1 MQIWG
6 EFMIKISDEKVDLK
20 EFYKTFLAIGV
31 PLMIQQLVSSSLN
44 FIDNLMIGRLGTEY
58 IASVGFANSVYRI
71 LDLIIFGICSG
82 MGVFIAQYYGKR
94 NFEVIRRILGLMVR
108 CAFLVAILFATGA
121 FFGAEHIIGIF
132 SKDPKVL
139 SIGVTYLQTVVPC
152 YLFYSISSSMGFSL
166 RAMGLTKYPMISASI
181 GVAFNTFFNYCF
193 IYGNFGFPR
202 LEEKGAAIATVIAR
216 CVEMIILLAIIY
228 KKDFNLKGKLDSY
241 LNIPK
246 NLIKEIIKIS
256 SPVVFTE
263 MLWILG
269 IISLSV
275 AYAKLGTTQAAC
287 VQIAD
292 VVSAI
297 SAILFMGISNAASV
311 IIGHTIGNGEREKVI
326 AYSKQILLVAVT
338 MASFSFILVQGVTTM
353 IVSLYKLSPD
363 IAELATKTLRVYGIF
378 VFFKMI
384 NWAILI
390 GLFRAGGDTKVAFYL
405 DILPLWLY
413 GVPMAFIGAYFK
425 VPIFI
430 LIGMAEF
437 SEVIKLILSLW
448 RYKSLKW
455 IKDVTV

>member
-1 MQIWG
+1 MQENINT
-6 EFMIKISDEKVDLK
+6 KIDLK
-20 EFYKTFLAIGV
+20 EFYKTFLAIGI

-44 FIDNLMIGRLGTEY
+44 FIDNLMIGRLGTDY
-58 IASVGFANSVYRI
+58 IAAVGFANSVYRI

-94 NFEVIRRILGLMVR
+94 NFELIRKILGLMVR
-108 CAFLVAILFATGA
+108 CAFGVAIIFAIVA
-121 FFGAEHIIGIF
+121 YFKADFIIGIF

-139 SIGVTYLQTVVPC
+139 RIGTSYLCTVVLC

-166 RAMGLTKYPMISASI
+166 RAMGLTKFPMISASI
-181 GVAFNTFFNYCF
+181 GVATNTFFNYCL

-202 LEEKGAAIATVIAR
+202 LEERGAAIATVIAR
-216 CVEMIILLAIIY
+216 FVEMCIILTIIY

-241 LNIPK
+241 FHIPK
-246 NLIKEIIKIS
+246 NLIKEIVKIS

-263 MLWILG
+263 MLWIFG

-275 AYAKLGTTQAAC
+275 AYAKLGTVQSAC

-292 VVSAI
+292 IVAAI

-311 IIGHTIGNGEREKVI
+311 IIGHTIGEGNKEKVI
-326 AYSKQILLVAVT
+326 VYSKQIILVAFG
-338 MASFSFILVQGVTTM
+338 MAGFSFIVVQLLTNN
-353 IVSLYKLSPD
+353 IISLYNLSPD
-363 IAELATKTLRVYGIF
+363 IALLAEKTLRVYGVF
-378 VFFKMI
+378 VFFKMV

-405 DILPLWLY
+405 DILPLWFY
-413 GVPMAFIGAYFK
+413 GVPLAFIGAYFK
-425 VPIFI
+425 VPIYI
-430 LIGMAEF
+430 LIGLAE
-437 SEVIKLILSLW
+437 SCEVIKLIFAFW
-448 RYKSLKW
+448 RYKTLRW